1 MRTKM
6 NISNTSLYIKF
17 KIWFENSFLENVLVW
32 SIGTWSLHTIKLGI
46 IYSGYSWLNFLYSLI
61 SSYLSCHYNRTQSI
75 NQPIAYIFKNVAI
88 LRRLMK
94 HINKTLWQEQK
105 KQTMTNFEKK
115 RLSRTKRLAAHLQ
128 KLMADGVGRQ
138 LGADNWWYEKVKVF
152 PNC

>member
-1 MRTKM
+1 MKLWCVCFNYAM
-6 NISNTSLYIKF
+6 HHLIIFEILICISKF
-17 KIWFENSFLENVLVW
+17 GLFENSFLENVLVW

-88 LRRLMK
+88 LRRLK

-115 RLSRTKRLAAHLQ
+115 KNACHVRSDWLPISK
-128 KLMADGVGRQ
+128 
-138 LGADNWWYEKVKVF
+138 NWWQMG
-152 PNC
+152 